1 MQKYLISALVAATA
15 VATPALA
22 QDAAPFTGLRAEG
35 IVGWDRAQYDI
46 VNGFDIKDNGVVYG
60 FGLGYDAQ
68 LGGAVAGLEA
78 EISDSTT
85 KKCISSLDVVGD
97 RACVKAGRD
106 LYVGGRVGTVVGGST
121 LLYAKAGYTNA
132 RFNAT
137 YRDGGTGVDNF
148 SDHTN
153 LDGIRLGA
161 GAEYAVGPN
170 SFVKAEYRYSN
181 YEQDVSRHQVV
192 AGFGFRF

>member
-1 MQKYLISALVAATA
+1 MQKYLIPALVAATA

-22 QDAAPFTGLRAEG
+22 QDSAAFTGLRAEG
-35 IVGWDRAQYDI
+35 IVGWDRTNYDI
-46 VNGFDIKDNGVVYG
+46 VNGFGVKDNGVVYG

-68 LGGAVAGLEA
+68 MVGVVAGLEG
-78 EISDSTT
+78 EISDSTA
-85 KKCISSLDVVGD
+85 KKCLNSLDVVGD

-137 YRDGGTGVDNF
+137 YRDGGTGADNF

-153 LDGIRLGA
+153 LDGIRLGV
-161 GAEYAVGPN
+161 GAEYAIGPN

-181 YEQDVSRHQVV
+181 YEQGVSRNQVV